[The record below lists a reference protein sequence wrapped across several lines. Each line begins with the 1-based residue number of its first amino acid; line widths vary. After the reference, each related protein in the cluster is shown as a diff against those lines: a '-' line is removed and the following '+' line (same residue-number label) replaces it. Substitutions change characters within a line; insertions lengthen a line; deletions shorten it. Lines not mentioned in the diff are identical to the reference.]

1 MNIYV
6 IGCGGIGG
14 YLCQMLPMSIVSVS
28 LDAIAKHY
36 DQTLVQD
43 MLIKAGS
50 VTVPSVVDSI
60 TLVDGDVFEPKNAIR
75 QGEGAGSKISH
86 RLKGI
91 IESVP
96 RQTFLQNMVVK
107 GVASYINPTNMEQI
121 IPMVPPFNKDN
132 MDAHKNLSY
141 KVIEGIGESRY
152 NTTVIFLGVDNL
164 KTRYELS
171 KYAERF
177 DNVIVINGGNSKTTG
192 HVTVY
197 ERAKNVALD
206 PNLYEVY
213 PEVAAGTDKRPDE
226 IACGEISPEHDQIAI
241 TNSMIANVMM
251 AVFNRWVR
259 DGLTAPNGR
268 RVNEVNIDFD
278 AFLMSSRSNKIT
290 NK

>member
-1 MNIYV
+1 MMNLYV

-28 LDAIAKHY
+28 LDAIGKVKDANAVSNYLKE
-36 DQTLVQD
+36 
-43 MLIKAGS
+43 AG
-50 VTVPSVVDSI
+50 TVVLPSIVDSL

-91 IESVP
+91 IDSVP
-96 RQTFLQNMVVK
+96 KKTYLQAMEVK
-107 GVASYINPTNMEQI
+107 GVASYINPTNMTSI
-121 IPMVPPFNKDN
+121 IPLTPPINKTND
-132 MDAHKNLSY
+132 L
-141 KVIEGIGESRY
+141 VISKEIFYWNREHWDRFE

-177 DNVIVINGGNSKTTG
+177 DNVLVINGGNSKTSG
-192 HVTVY
+192 HVTVF
-197 ERAKNVALD
+197 ERVNGKALD

-226 IACGEISPEHDQIAI
+226 IACGDVSPEHDQIAI

-259 DGLTAPNGR
+259 EGLTSDNGR
-268 RVNEVNIDFD
+268 RVNEVNIDFET
-278 AFLMSSRSNKIT
+278 FLMSPRHNKI
-290 NK
+290 K